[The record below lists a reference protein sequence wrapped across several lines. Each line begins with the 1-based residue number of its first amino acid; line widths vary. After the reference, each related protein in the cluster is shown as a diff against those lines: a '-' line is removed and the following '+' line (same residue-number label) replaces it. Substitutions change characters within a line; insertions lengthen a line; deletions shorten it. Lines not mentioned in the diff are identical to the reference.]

1 MVDKVRHIYKVGQ
14 IIRSE
19 HLRSVNERSHINYLL
34 ILGLCAK
41 RDVYNV
47 WNIKMGYRAESY
59 DLSPI
64 SSFHEEVIYD
74 PG

>member
-19 HLRSVNERSHINYLL
+19 HLRSAVERSHINYLL

-41 RDVYNV
+41 RNVYKV
-47 WNIKMGYRAESY
+47 WNIKRGYRIDTY

-64 SSFHEEVIYD
+64 SSFRDEVIYD